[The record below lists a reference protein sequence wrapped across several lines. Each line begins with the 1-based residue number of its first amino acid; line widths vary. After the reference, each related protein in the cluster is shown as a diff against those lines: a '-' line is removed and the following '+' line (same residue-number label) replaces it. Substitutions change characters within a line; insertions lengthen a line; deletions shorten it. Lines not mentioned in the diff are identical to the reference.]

1 MVMQNK
7 MCMKYKM
14 CIRIEN
20 CINSLIA
27 KTIYFYK
34 FSVFSFYFLEKTI
47 LGPESDDEDD
57 MDYDTKYY
65 TGRTPLANDIENI
78 IPKLE

>member
-1 MVMQNK
+1 MLNRMQ
-7 MCMKYKM
+7 Y
-14 CIRIEN
+14 

-34 FSVFSFYFLEKTI
+34 FSMFSFFLLEKTI
-47 LGPESDDEDD
+47 LGPETDDDEDD
-57 MDYDTKYY
+57 DDAWNY
-65 TGRTPLANDIENI
+65 TGRTPLSDDIENI

>member
-1 MVMQNK
+1 MFNRMQ
-7 MCMKYKM
+7 Y
-14 CIRIEN
+14 CIH
-20 CINSLIA
+20 SLIA

-34 FSVFSFYFLEKTI
+34 FSMFSFFLLEKTI

-57 MDYDTKYY
+57 NDDAKYY
-65 TGRTPLANDIENI
+65 SGRTPLADDIENI

>member
-1 MVMQNK
+1 MCNIIMLTRMQ
-7 MCMKYKM
+7 Y
-14 CIRIEN
+14 

-27 KTIYFYK
+27 KVIYFYK

>member
-1 MVMQNK
+1 MFNRIQ
-7 MCMKYKM
+7 Y
-14 CIRIEN
+14 CIH
-20 CINSLIA
+20 SLIA

-34 FSVFSFYFLEKTI
+34 FSIFSFFLLEKSI

-57 MDYDTKYY
+57 NDAKYY
-65 TGRTPLANDIENI
+65 TGRTPLSDDIENI